1 MGRQKRQPVLFKDLY
16 DKPVS
21 VEFTRPH
28 QTSDGGVILL
38 DAMEQKMGL
47 IHKMAQSLRD
57 PRQPGKVVYLQETL
71 LRERVFA
78 IACGY
83 PTCEDADR
91 LAYDPA
97 LKMVSNVRGWRL
109 ASQPT
114 LSRFENVV
122 SRTDLFR
129 IALAIT
135 DTVIEWERGKRKAS
149 KVRRIIIDMDPTD
162 DPTYGDQQLTF
173 FNAYDD
179 TCCYLP
185 MVTTIQFDHEP
196 DQYQIAPVLRP
207 GNAKG
212 SLGAIGI
219 LKRLVPR
226 LREAFPNAQIYARM
240 DGAFAAPEVLSWLE
254 AHDLRYL
261 VNMAKNSV
269 LKGFAEPLLKKARAL
284 AKQTNQTATLYGEV
298 QYKAGRWKEARRAVI
313 KAEVVALEGKELRN
327 NPRIV
332 ITNISRTP
340 QGVYRLYRERGK
352 RGERNSRGLR
362 WGRCEIGSSRSGR
375 SSASRFAASFWRCP
389 GRSRGT
395 IRGGVWP
402 TVWARSREKGKS
414 HGDSEGQGVEKVCL
428 GGTESQA
435 QGDRGELF
443 SALPAEIRL
452 DGCQSD
458 RRDCQEGRYSRA
470 SAHNL
475 PFLTMF
481 MNGPG

>member
-1 MGRQKRQPVLFKDLY
+1 VLFKDLY

-28 QTSDGGVILL
+28 QTSEGGVILL
-38 DAMEQKMGL
+38 DAMDQKIGL
-47 IHKMAQSLRD
+47 IRNMAQSLRD
-57 PRQPGKVVYLQETL
+57 RRQSGKVVYLQETL
-71 LRERVFA
+71 LREKVFT

-97 LKMVSNVRGWRL
+97 LKMVSNVRGYRL

-122 SRTDLFR
+122 SRADLFR

-135 DTVIEWERGKRKAS
+135 DTVIEWERRKRKAS

-173 FNAYDD
+173 FNAYYD
-179 TCCYLP
+179 TWCYLP
-185 MVTTIQFDHEP
+185 MITTIQFDPEP

-212 SLGAIGI
+212 SLGALGI

-240 DGAFAAPEVLSWLE
+240 DGAFAAPEVLAWLE
-254 AHDLRYL
+254 AHHLRYL

-284 AKQTNQTATLYGEV
+284 AKRTQQTATLYGEV
-298 QYKAGRWKEARRAVI
+298 QYKAGKWKEPRRAVI
-313 KAEVVALEGKELRN
+313 KAEVVALKGKELRD

-332 ITNISRTP
+332 ITNITRTP
-340 QGVYRLYRERGK
+340 QGVYRLYRERGDMENRIK
-352 RGERNSRGLR
+352 ELHYDLRFDLTSCTSFKANQLRNLR
-362 WGRCEIGSSRSGR
+362 MAAAYILYQQLRYEARRTELARAQVGTLRDRLIKIRTVIRESVRRI
-375 SSASRFAASFWRCP
+375 ALEMPKTFAWYD
-389 GRSRGT
+389 T
-395 IRGGVWP
+395 W
-402 TVWARSREKGKS
+402 KS
-414 HGDSEGQGVEKVCL
+414 MAHSL
-428 GGTESQA
+428 GAVT
-435 QGDRGELF
+435 
-443 SALPAEIRL
+443 
-452 DGCQSD
+452 
-458 RRDCQEGRYSRA
+458 
-470 SAHNL
+470 
-475 PFLTMF
+475 
-481 MNGPG
+481 